1 MLNHYLAPPNPTFD
15 CFVEGVP
22 ISQRDLETSRCHLW
36 ILRHPLRC
44 ANKCSWILMSVH
56 DELLIISMIVQFIIS
71 IFTIQ
76 SLVTIKDHMM
86 NSLDNTVADMLLF
99 SALTNLFV

>member
-56 DELLIISMIVQFIIS
+56 DELKNS
-71 IFTIQ
+71 
-76 SLVTIKDHMM
+76 DHQHDCPVY
-86 NSLDNTVADMLLF
+86 NQHIHYTEPGHH
-99 SALTNLFV
+99 